1 MAFYQRYNLGG
12 QNRHLIRTDCEQFQG
27 DLKAIQRRRRRGVGS
42 LRLNWTQTNEEK
54 CNMFKDGCTPL
65 PSEPPPPR
73 RERDK
78 AQKQRGA
85 WHRDSHLA
93 QSFALPNIAPSD
105 NIRYNQDDHC
115 LH

>member
-1 MAFYQRYNLGG
+1 MQ
-12 QNRHLIRTDCEQFQG
+12 HVQG
-27 DLKAIQRRRRRGVGS
+27 WLHTLAKRA
-42 LRLNWTQTNEEK
+42 
-54 CNMFKDGCTPL
+54 
-65 PSEPPPPR
+65 PPR